1 MKTPSPDQP
10 QAIGVKTIPTESLH
24 ANPHNPRMLFDREP
38 MDVLE
43 KSIARTGILVPL
55 TVYFEKAR
63 KRYVILDGQRR
74 WMCAQKLKLKTV
86 PISEVSEPS
95 LVQNIVTMFQIH
107 KFREDWE
114 LMPTALKIELL
125 IQQTKEKD
133 EDILAEMTGLAAAV
147 IVRCKKL
154 IYFDREFQ
162 SMMLDAN
169 PALRVKADFFIE
181 LHSVIRDKDVRKF
194 DWFKERTF
202 IKQMLKKYQEEPKTI
217 VSVTSFRL
225 IKQHLTNAR
234 KARAISKLSTR
245 LKKFAE
251 DPATPLEHLDIS
263 EINVHSD
270 ARAMV
275 KRVEDLTALIRKMDE
290 EKFYGEEDLWKSLAE
305 LLKLVDEKLRKA
317 DKRR

>member
-1 MKTPSPDQP
+1 MKNSLSDHPH
-10 QAIGVKTIPTESLH
+10 AIGVKKVATGTLH
-24 ANPHNPRMLFDREP
+24 PNPHNPRMLFDQEP

-43 KSIARTGILVPL
+43 RSIDRTGILVPL
-55 TVYFEKAR
+55 SVYWEKAR

-74 WMCAQKLKLKTV
+74 WMCAQKLGLKTV

-107 KFREDWE
+107 KFREDWQ

-125 IQQTKEKD
+125 IQETGEKD
-133 EDILAEMTGLAAAV
+133 EDILAEMTGLAPAV

-154 IYFDREFQ
+154 IYFDKEFQ
-162 SMMLDAN
+162 SMMLDGN
-169 PALRVKADFFIE
+169 PDLRVKADFFIE

-194 DWFKERTF
+194 DWFKEKVF
-202 IKQMLKKYQEEPKTI
+202 INQMLRKYQEEPRTI
-217 VSVTSFRL
+217 ISVTSFRL

-234 KARAISKLSTR
+234 KANAIDKLSGR
-245 LKKFAE
+245 LRKFAE
-251 DPATPLEHLDIS
+251 DPAIDLSYLDIS

-270 ARAMV
+270 AQAMV
-275 KRVEDLTALIRKMDE
+275 KKVSDLTDLIRKMDE
-290 EKFYGEEDLWKSLAE
+290 DRFYGEEDLWLALDE
-305 LLKLVDEKLRKA
+305 LSKLVEDKLRKA

>member
-1 MKTPSPDQP
+1 MSIPSKEHPHT
-10 QAIGVKTIPTESLH
+10 IGVKTVRTNELY

-38 MDVLE
+38 MDILE
-43 KSIARTGILVPL
+43 KSIDRTGILVPL
-55 TVYFEKAR
+55 TVYWEKAK

-74 WMCAQKLKLKTV
+74 WICAQKLGLKHV

-125 IQQTKEKD
+125 IHETKDSD
-133 EDILAEMTGLAAAV
+133 EESLAEMTGLAPAV

-154 IYFDREFQ
+154 IYFSKEIQ
-162 SMMLDAN
+162 SMMLDGDPN
-169 PALRVKADFFIE
+169 LRVKADFFIE

-194 DWFKERTF
+194 AWFNEDKF
-202 IKQMLKKYQEEPKTI
+202 IHQMLKKYQEEPRTI
-217 VSVTSFRL
+217 ISVTSFRL

-234 KARAISKLSTR
+234 KANAVSKLSLR
-245 LKKFAE
+245 LKEFAE
-251 DPATPLEHLDIS
+251 NPAVTIDHLDIS

-270 ARAMV
+270 ASAMV
-275 KRVEDLTALIRKMDE
+275 KRVDALNDLIEKMDE
-290 EKFYGEEDLWKSLAE
+290 EKFYGEEQLWKSLTK
-305 LLKLVDEKLRKA
+305 LLQLVDEKLRKA